1 MPTRLYSFSM
11 SLKFNLLHCLVM
23 DIDLLAKM
31 IRDVVLE
38 KDEVALPGLGVF
50 VAEFVPASFSDK
62 GFTINP
68 PYKRLTFRQEVNA
81 GDDTLIRMYAEAN
94 NIGEDAAARIVNDFL
109 SGLKDILMVR
119 KSVVFPELGKLRATR
134 ENNFFFIA
142 DENLDIY
149 PEGFGLEPVSLK
161 THQEAVSEVAETIA
175 GLRSILEPETAS
187 GTDIASE
194 SETPPASETVLEAD
208 SAPES
213 ENAAEP
219 EAEPVV
225 GAAAASGI
233 ALQTESEDEPME
245 VAEEGVSG
253 DDAEGESVVETG
265 SEAAEEAVEDAAGE
279 SAEEAAGEAEDSC
292 AEGDAE
298 QSGTN
303 AEDTMEIAEETVE
316 EFAEESAAETESEP
330 AEETAAAEEESAEEP
345 AGESEEEPAEDHAGE
360 DAAATS
366 GPETENDFGLMP
378 PLDIQI
384 EETDSDAEAAP
395 LADADLDVQSGR
407 DSETVGHEVLSEIL
421 VIEDNSKAMEDN
433 AGEIE
438 DNGEATGESSSAIG
452 DDANTPSRSSRFWKT
467 FRIIAVTLA
476 VLAILALA
484 AFIILSRVAPDFIDR
499 ILYSPEE
506 LDIVRQMTSGR

>member
-11 SLKFNLLHCLVM
+11 SLKFNLLHYLVM

-119 KSVVFPELGKLRATR
+119 KAVVFPELGKLRATR

-219 EAEPVV
+219 EVEPVV
-225 GAAAASGI
+225 VAAAASGI

-265 SEAAEEAVEDAAGE
+265 SEAAEEAAEDAVGE
-279 SAEEAAGEAEDSC
+279 SAEKAAEEAAGEAEDSC

-303 AEDTMEIAEETVE
+303 AEDTMEIAEETAE
-316 EFAEESAAETESEP
+316 ESAEESAAETESEP

-345 AGESEEEPAEDHAGE
+345 VEEPAAEA
-360 DAAATS
+360 AAATS
-366 GPETENDFGLMP
+366 GPEKDNDFGIIP

-384 EETDSDAEAAP
+384 EETDPDAEAAP
-395 LADADLDVQSGR
+395 LADADLALHPGQ
-407 DSETVGHEVLSEIL
+407 DSEPVSQEFLSEIL
-421 VIEDNSKAMEDN
+421 VIEDN
-433 AGEIE
+433 
-438 DNGEATGESSSAIG
+438 
-452 DDANTPSRSSRFWKT
+452 ANEPSRSSRFWKT

-484 AFIILSRVAPDFIDR
+484 AFIILSRVAPDFIDK

>member
-11 SLKFNLLHCLVM
+11 SLKFNLLHYLVM

-119 KSVVFPELGKLRATR
+119 KAVVFPELGKLRATR

-175 GLRSILEPETAS
+175 GLRSILEPENAP
-187 GTDIASE
+187 GNDI
-194 SETPPASETVLEAD
+194 
-208 SAPES
+208 APES
-213 ENAAEP
+213 ENVAEP
-219 EAEPVV
+219 EVEPVV
-225 GAAAASGI
+225 VAAAASGV
-233 ALQTESEDEPME
+233 ALQSMSEDEPDIAFE
-245 VAEEGVSG
+245 IVPESSSEAVKEPACDTGNADGDSGAEEVRVDGQVEEGMSG
-253 DDAEGESVVETG
+253 DAAEGESVVETG
-265 SEAAEEAVEDAAGE
+265 SEAAGESAEE
-279 SAEEAAGEAEDSC
+279 SAEEAADSC

-330 AEETAAAEEESAEEP
+330 AEETAAAEEEST
-345 AGESEEEPAEDHAGE
+345 EEPAEDP
-360 DAAATS
+360 AAEAASATS
-366 GPETENDFGLMP
+366 GPEKDNDFGIIP

-384 EETDSDAEAAP
+384 EETDPDAEAAP
-395 LADADLDVQSGR
+395 LADADLALHPGQ
-407 DSETVGHEVLSEIL
+407 DSEPVSQEFLSEIL
-421 VIEDNSKAMEDN
+421 VIEDN
-433 AGEIE
+433 
-438 DNGEATGESSSAIG
+438 
-452 DDANTPSRSSRFWKT
+452 ANEPSRSSRFWKT

-506 LDIVRQMTSGR
+506 LDIVRQMTTVR

>member
-1 MPTRLYSFSM
+1 
-11 SLKFNLLHCLVM
+11 M

-119 KSVVFPELGKLRATR
+119 KAVVFPELGKLRATR

-303 AEDTMEIAEETVE
+303 AEDTMEIAEETAE
-316 EFAEESAAETESEP
+316 ESAEESAAETESEP

-345 AGESEEEPAEDHAGE
+345 AEEPAAEA
-360 DAAATS
+360 AAATS
-366 GPETENDFGLMP
+366 GPEKDNDFGIIP

-384 EETDSDAEAAP
+384 EETDPDAEAAP
-395 LADADLDVQSGR
+395 LADADLALHPGQ
-407 DSETVGHEVLSEIL
+407 DSEPVSQEFLSEIL
-421 VIEDNSKAMEDN
+421 VIEDN
-433 AGEIE
+433 
-438 DNGEATGESSSAIG
+438 
-452 DDANTPSRSSRFWKT
+452 ANEPSRSSRFWKT

>member
-11 SLKFNLLHCLVM
+11 SLKFNLLHYLVM

-119 KSVVFPELGKLRATR
+119 KAVVFPELGKLRATR

-279 SAEEAAGEAEDSC
+279 SAEESAEEAAGEAEDSC

-303 AEDTMEIAEETVE
+303 AEDTMEIAEETAE
-316 EFAEESAAETESEP
+316 ESAEESAAETESEP

-345 AGESEEEPAEDHAGE
+345 AEEPAAEA
-360 DAAATS
+360 AAATS
-366 GPETENDFGLMP
+366 GPEKDNDFGIIP

-384 EETDSDAEAAP
+384 EETDPDAEAAP
-395 LADADLDVQSGR
+395 LADADLALHPGQDSGPV
-407 DSETVGHEVLSEIL
+407 SQEFLSEIL
-421 VIEDNSKAMEDN
+421 VIEDN
-433 AGEIE
+433 
-438 DNGEATGESSSAIG
+438 
-452 DDANTPSRSSRFWKT
+452 ANEPSRSSRFWKT

-484 AFIILSRVAPDFIDR
+484 AFIILSRVAPDFIDK

-506 LDIVRQMTSGR
+506 LDIVRQMTSVR

>member
-11 SLKFNLLHCLVM
+11 SLKFNLLHYLVM

-109 SGLKDILMVR
+109 AGLKDILMVR
-119 KSVVFPELGKLRATR
+119 KAVVFPELGKLRATR

-345 AGESEEEPAEDHAGE
+345 AEEPAAE
-360 DAAATS
+360 AASATS
-366 GPETENDFGLMP
+366 EPEKDNDFGIIP

-384 EETDSDAEAAP
+384 EETDPDAEAAP
-395 LADADLDVQSGR
+395 LADADLALHPGQ
-407 DSETVGHEVLSEIL
+407 DSEPVSQEFLSEIL
-421 VIEDNSKAMEDN
+421 VIEDN
-433 AGEIE
+433 
-438 DNGEATGESSSAIG
+438 
-452 DDANTPSRSSRFWKT
+452 ANEPSRSSRFWKT

-484 AFIILSRVAPDFIDR
+484 AFIILSRVAPDFIDK

>member
-11 SLKFNLLHCLVM
+11 SLKFNLLHYLVM

-119 KSVVFPELGKLRATR
+119 KAVVFPELGKLRATR

-219 EAEPVV
+219 EVEPVV
-225 GAAAASGI
+225 VAAAASGI
-233 ALQTESEDEPME
+233 ALQSESEDEPME

-279 SAEEAAGEAEDSC
+279 AAGESAEEAEDGC

-303 AEDTMEIAEETVE
+303 AEDTMEIAEETAE
-316 EFAEESAAETESEP
+316 ESAEESAAETESEP

-345 AGESEEEPAEDHAGE
+345 AEEPAAEA
-360 DAAATS
+360 AAATS
-366 GPETENDFGLMP
+366 GPEKDNDFGIIP

-384 EETDSDAEAAP
+384 EETDPDAEAAP
-395 LADADLDVQSGR
+395 LADADLALHPGQ
-407 DSETVGHEVLSEIL
+407 DSEPVSQEFLSEIL
-421 VIEDNSKAMEDN
+421 VIEDN
-433 AGEIE
+433 
-438 DNGEATGESSSAIG
+438 
-452 DDANTPSRSSRFWKT
+452 ANEPSRSSRFWKT

-506 LDIVRQMTSGR
+506 LDIVRQMTSVR

>member
-11 SLKFNLLHCLVM
+11 SLKFNLLHYLVM

-119 KSVVFPELGKLRATR
+119 KAVVFPELGKLRATR

-279 SAEEAAGEAEDSC
+279 SAEESAGEAEDSC

-303 AEDTMEIAEETVE
+303 AEDTMEIAEETAE
-316 EFAEESAAETESEP
+316 ESAEESAAETESEP

-345 AGESEEEPAEDHAGE
+345 AEEPAAEA
-360 DAAATS
+360 AAATS
-366 GPETENDFGLMP
+366 GPEKDNDFGIIP

-384 EETDSDAEAAP
+384 EETDPDAEAAP
-395 LADADLDVQSGR
+395 LADADLALHSGQ
-407 DSETVGHEVLSEIL
+407 DSGPVGQEFLSEIL
-421 VIEDNSKAMEDN
+421 VIEDN
-433 AGEIE
+433 
-438 DNGEATGESSSAIG
+438 
-452 DDANTPSRSSRFWKT
+452 ANEPSRSSRFWKT

>member
-11 SLKFNLLHCLVM
+11 SLKFNLLHYLVM

-119 KSVVFPELGKLRATR
+119 KAVVFPELGKLRATR

-253 DDAEGESVVETG
+253 DEAEGESVVETG

-303 AEDTMEIAEETVE
+303 AEDTMEIAEETAE
-316 EFAEESAAETESEP
+316 ESAEESAAETESEP

-345 AGESEEEPAEDHAGE
+345 AEEPAAEA
-360 DAAATS
+360 AAATS
-366 GPETENDFGLMP
+366 GPEKDNDFGIIP

-384 EETDSDAEAAP
+384 EETDPDAEAAP
-395 LADADLDVQSGR
+395 LADADLALHPGQ
-407 DSETVGHEVLSEIL
+407 DSEPVSQEFLSEIL
-421 VIEDNSKAMEDN
+421 VIEDN
-433 AGEIE
+433 
-438 DNGEATGESSSAIG
+438 
-452 DDANTPSRSSRFWKT
+452 ANEPSRSSRFWKT

>member
-11 SLKFNLLHCLVM
+11 SLKFNLLHYLVM

-109 SGLKDILMVR
+109 AGLKDILMVR
-119 KSVVFPELGKLRATR
+119 KAVVFPELGKLRATR

-219 EAEPVV
+219 EVEPVV
-225 GAAAASGI
+225 VAAAASGI

-279 SAEEAAGEAEDSC
+279 SAEEAAEQAEDSC

-303 AEDTMEIAEETVE
+303 AEDTMEIAEETAE
-316 EFAEESAAETESEP
+316 ESAEESAAETESEP

-345 AGESEEEPAEDHAGE
+345 AEEPAAEA
-360 DAAATS
+360 AAATS
-366 GPETENDFGLMP
+366 GPEKDNDFGIIP

-384 EETDSDAEAAP
+384 EETDPDAEAAP
-395 LADADLDVQSGR
+395 LADADLALHPGQ
-407 DSETVGHEVLSEIL
+407 DSEPVSQEFLSEIL
-421 VIEDNSKAMEDN
+421 VIEDN
-433 AGEIE
+433 
-438 DNGEATGESSSAIG
+438 
-452 DDANTPSRSSRFWKT
+452 ANEPSRSSRFWKT

-484 AFIILSRVAPDFIDR
+484 AFIILSRVAPDFIDK

>member
-1 MPTRLYSFSM
+1 MPNWLYSFSIL
-11 SLKFNLLHCLVM
+11 LKFNLLHYLVM

-225 GAAAASGI
+225 VAAAASGI

-265 SEAAEEAVEDAAGE
+265 SEAAEEAAEDAVGE
-279 SAEEAAGEAEDSC
+279 SAEEAAEQAAGEAEDSC

-345 AGESEEEPAEDHAGE
+345 AEDPAAE
-360 DAAATS
+360 AASATS
-366 GPETENDFGLMP
+366 GPEKDNDFGIIP

-384 EETDSDAEAAP
+384 EETDPDAEAAP
-395 LADADLDVQSGR
+395 LADADLALHPGQ
-407 DSETVGHEVLSEIL
+407 DSEPVSQEFLSEIL
-421 VIEDNSKAMEDN
+421 VIEDN
-433 AGEIE
+433 
-438 DNGEATGESSSAIG
+438 
-452 DDANTPSRSSRFWKT
+452 ANEPSRSSRFWKT

>member
-1 MPTRLYSFSM
+1 MPTWLYSFSIL
-11 SLKFNLLHCLVM
+11 LKFNLLHYLVM

-50 VAEFVPASFSDK
+50 LAEFVPASFSDK

-119 KSVVFPELGKLRATR
+119 KAVVFPELGKLRATR

-161 THQEAVSEVAETIA
+161 THQEAVSEVAETMA
-175 GLRSILEPETAS
+175 GLRSILEPDNAS
-187 GTDIASE
+187 GTDIAPE
-194 SETPPASETVLEAD
+194 SETPPAPETAPESESVPASETVLEAD

-225 GAAAASGI
+225 VAAAASGI

-279 SAEEAAGEAEDSC
+279 SAEEAAEQAAEQAADGC

-303 AEDTMEIAEETVE
+303 AEDTMEIAEETAE
-316 EFAEESAAETESEP
+316 ESAEESAAETESEP

-345 AGESEEEPAEDHAGE
+345 AEEPAAEA
-360 DAAATS
+360 AAATS
-366 GPETENDFGLMP
+366 GPEKDNDFGIIP

-384 EETDSDAEAAP
+384 EETDPDAEAAP
-395 LADADLDVQSGR
+395 LADADLALHPGQ
-407 DSETVGHEVLSEIL
+407 DSEPVSQEFLSEIL
-421 VIEDNSKAMEDN
+421 VIEDN
-433 AGEIE
+433 
-438 DNGEATGESSSAIG
+438 
-452 DDANTPSRSSRFWKT
+452 ANEPSRSSRFWKT

-506 LDIVRQMTSGR
+506 LDIVRQMTSVR

>member
-11 SLKFNLLHCLVM
+11 SLKFNLLHYLVM

-109 SGLKDILMVR
+109 AGLKDILMVR
-119 KSVVFPELGKLRATR
+119 KAVVFPELGKLRATR

-233 ALQTESEDEPME
+233 ALQTESEDEPIE

-345 AGESEEEPAEDHAGE
+345 AEEPAAEA
-360 DAAATS
+360 AAATS
-366 GPETENDFGLMP
+366 GPEKDNDFGIIP

-384 EETDSDAEAAP
+384 EETDPDAEAAP
-395 LADADLDVQSGR
+395 LADADLALHPGQ
-407 DSETVGHEVLSEIL
+407 DSEPVSQEFLSEIL
-421 VIEDNSKAMEDN
+421 VIEDN
-433 AGEIE
+433 
-438 DNGEATGESSSAIG
+438 
-452 DDANTPSRSSRFWKT
+452 ANEPSRSSRFWKT

-484 AFIILSRVAPDFIDR
+484 AFIILSRVAPDFIDK

-506 LDIVRQMTSGR
+506 LDIVRQMTTVR

>member
-1 MPTRLYSFSM
+1 MPNWLYSFSIL
-11 SLKFNLLHCLVM
+11 LKFNLLHYLVM

-119 KSVVFPELGKLRATR
+119 KAVVFPELGKLRATR

-208 SAPES
+208 SAPAS

-219 EAEPVV
+219 EVEPVV

-265 SEAAEEAVEDAAGE
+265 SEAAEEAAEDAVGE
-279 SAEEAAGEAEDSC
+279 SAEEAAEQAAGEAEDSC

-345 AGESEEEPAEDHAGE
+345 AEEPAAEA
-360 DAAATS
+360 AAATS
-366 GPETENDFGLMP
+366 GPEKDNDFGIIP

-384 EETDSDAEAAP
+384 EETDPDAEAAP
-395 LADADLDVQSGR
+395 LADADLALHPGQ
-407 DSETVGHEVLSEIL
+407 DSEPVSQEFLSEIL
-421 VIEDNSKAMEDN
+421 VIEDNGNE
-433 AGEIE
+433 
-438 DNGEATGESSSAIG
+438 
-452 DDANTPSRSSRFWKT
+452 PSRSSRFWKT

-506 LDIVRQMTSGR
+506 LDIVRQMTSVR

>member
-11 SLKFNLLHCLVM
+11 SLKFNLLHYLVM

-119 KSVVFPELGKLRATR
+119 KAVVFPELGKLRATR

-265 SEAAEEAVEDAAGE
+265 SEAAEEAAEEAVGE

-303 AEDTMEIAEETVE
+303 AEDTMEIAEETAE
-316 EFAEESAAETESEP
+316 ESAEESAAETESEP

-345 AGESEEEPAEDHAGE
+345 AEEPAAEA
-360 DAAATS
+360 AAATS
-366 GPETENDFGLMP
+366 GPEKDNDFGIIP

-384 EETDSDAEAAP
+384 EETDPDAEAAP
-395 LADADLDVQSGR
+395 LADADLALHPGQ
-407 DSETVGHEVLSEIL
+407 DSEPVSQEFLSEIL
-421 VIEDNSKAMEDN
+421 VIEDN
-433 AGEIE
+433 
-438 DNGEATGESSSAIG
+438 
-452 DDANTPSRSSRFWKT
+452 ANEPSRSSRFWKT

-506 LDIVRQMTSGR
+506 LDIVRQMTSVR

>member
-11 SLKFNLLHCLVM
+11 SLKFNLLHYLVM

-119 KSVVFPELGKLRATR
+119 KAVVFPELGKLRATR

-219 EAEPVV
+219 EVEPVV
-225 GAAAASGI
+225 VAAAASGI

-316 EFAEESAAETESEP
+316 EFAEESAAETELEP
-330 AEETAAAEEESAEEP
+330 AEETAAAEEESAEE
-345 AGESEEEPAEDHAGE
+345 SVEEPAAEA
-360 DAAATS
+360 AAATS
-366 GPETENDFGLMP
+366 GPEKDNDFGIIP

-384 EETDSDAEAAP
+384 EETDPDAEAAP
-395 LADADLDVQSGR
+395 LADADLALHPGQ
-407 DSETVGHEVLSEIL
+407 DSEPVSQEFLSEIL
-421 VIEDNSKAMEDN
+421 VIEDN
-433 AGEIE
+433 
-438 DNGEATGESSSAIG
+438 
-452 DDANTPSRSSRFWKT
+452 ANEPSRSSRFWKT

-484 AFIILSRVAPDFIDR
+484 AFIILSRVAPDFIDK

-506 LDIVRQMTSGR
+506 LDIVRQMTSVR

>member
-11 SLKFNLLHCLVM
+11 SLKFNLLHYLVM

-119 KSVVFPELGKLRATR
+119 KAVVFPELGKLRATR

-265 SEAAEEAVEDAAGE
+265 SEAAEEAAEDAVGE
-279 SAEEAAGEAEDSC
+279 SAEESAGEAEDSC

-303 AEDTMEIAEETVE
+303 AEDTMEIAEETAE
-316 EFAEESAAETESEP
+316 ESAEESAAETESEP

-345 AGESEEEPAEDHAGE
+345 AEEPAAEA
-360 DAAATS
+360 AAATS
-366 GPETENDFGLMP
+366 GPEKDNDFGIIP

-384 EETDSDAEAAP
+384 EETDPDAEAAP
-395 LADADLDVQSGR
+395 LADADLALHPGQ
-407 DSETVGHEVLSEIL
+407 DSEPVSQEFLSEIL
-421 VIEDNSKAMEDN
+421 VIEDN
-433 AGEIE
+433 
-438 DNGEATGESSSAIG
+438 
-452 DDANTPSRSSRFWKT
+452 ANEPSRSSRFWKT

>member
-11 SLKFNLLHCLVM
+11 SLKFNLLHYLVM

-119 KSVVFPELGKLRATR
+119 KAVVFPELGKLRATR

-161 THQEAVSEVAETIA
+161 THQEAVSEVAETMA
-175 GLRSILEPETAS
+175 GLRSILEPDNAS
-187 GTDIASE
+187 GTDIAPE
-194 SETPPASETVLEAD
+194 SETPPAPETAPESESVPASETVLEAD

-219 EAEPVV
+219 EVEPVV
-225 GAAAASGI
+225 VAAAASGI

-279 SAEEAAGEAEDSC
+279 SAEEAAEQAADGC

-345 AGESEEEPAEDHAGE
+345 AEEPAAEA
-360 DAAATS
+360 AAATS
-366 GPETENDFGLMP
+366 GPEKDNDFGIIP

-384 EETDSDAEAAP
+384 EETDPDAEAAP
-395 LADADLDVQSGR
+395 LADADLALHPGQ
-407 DSETVGHEVLSEIL
+407 DSEPVSQEFLSEIL
-421 VIEDNSKAMEDN
+421 VIEDN
-433 AGEIE
+433 
-438 DNGEATGESSSAIG
+438 
-452 DDANTPSRSSRFWKT
+452 ANEPSRSSRFWKT

-506 LDIVRQMTSGR
+506 LDIVRQMTSVR

>member
-11 SLKFNLLHCLVM
+11 SLKFNLLHYLVM

-109 SGLKDILMVR
+109 AGLKDILMVR
-119 KSVVFPELGKLRATR
+119 KAVVFPELGKLRATR

-219 EAEPVV
+219 EVEPVV

-279 SAEEAAGEAEDSC
+279 SAEESAEEAAGEAEDSC

-316 EFAEESAAETESEP
+316 EFAEESAAETELEP

-345 AGESEEEPAEDHAGE
+345 AEEPAAE
-360 DAAATS
+360 AASATS
-366 GPETENDFGLMP
+366 GPEKDNDFGIIP

-384 EETDSDAEAAP
+384 EETDPDAEAAP
-395 LADADLDVQSGR
+395 LADADLALHPGQ
-407 DSETVGHEVLSEIL
+407 DSEPVSQEFLSEIL
-421 VIEDNSKAMEDN
+421 VIEDN
-433 AGEIE
+433 
-438 DNGEATGESSSAIG
+438 
-452 DDANTPSRSSRFWKT
+452 ANEPSRSSRFWKT

-484 AFIILSRVAPDFIDR
+484 AFIILSRVAPDFIDK

>member
-11 SLKFNLLHCLVM
+11 SLKFNLLHYLVM

-109 SGLKDILMVR
+109 AGLKDILMVR
-119 KSVVFPELGKLRATR
+119 KAVVFPELGKLRATR

-161 THQEAVSEVAETIA
+161 THQEAVSEVAETMA
-175 GLRSILEPETAS
+175 GLRSILEPDNAS
-187 GTDIASE
+187 GTDIAPE
-194 SETPPASETVLEAD
+194 SETPPAPETAPESESVPASETVLEAD

-219 EAEPVV
+219 EVEPVV
-225 GAAAASGI
+225 VAAAASGI

-303 AEDTMEIAEETVE
+303 AEDTMEIAEETAE
-316 EFAEESAAETESEP
+316 ESAEESAAETESEP

-345 AGESEEEPAEDHAGE
+345 AEEPAAEA
-360 DAAATS
+360 AAATS
-366 GPETENDFGLMP
+366 GPEKDNDFGIIP

-384 EETDSDAEAAP
+384 EETDPDAEAAP
-395 LADADLDVQSGR
+395 LADADLALHPGQ
-407 DSETVGHEVLSEIL
+407 DSEPVSQEFLSQIL
-421 VIEDNSKAMEDN
+421 VIEDN
-433 AGEIE
+433 
-438 DNGEATGESSSAIG
+438 
-452 DDANTPSRSSRFWKT
+452 ANEPSRSSRFWKT

>member
-11 SLKFNLLHCLVM
+11 SLKFNLLHYLVM

-233 ALQTESEDEPME
+233 ALQTESEDEPIE

-253 DDAEGESVVETG
+253 DDAEGESFVETG

-303 AEDTMEIAEETVE
+303 AEDTMEIAEETAE
-316 EFAEESAAETESEP
+316 ESAEESAAETESEP

-345 AGESEEEPAEDHAGE
+345 VEEPAAEA
-360 DAAATS
+360 AAATS
-366 GPETENDFGLMP
+366 GPEKDNDFGIIP

-384 EETDSDAEAAP
+384 EETDPDAEAAP
-395 LADADLDVQSGR
+395 LADADLALHPGQ
-407 DSETVGHEVLSEIL
+407 DSEPVSQEFLSEII
-421 VIEDNSKAMEDN
+421 VIEDNSKAMEEN
-433 AGEIE
+433 ANE
-438 DNGEATGESSSAIG
+438 
-452 DDANTPSRSSRFWKT
+452 PSRSSRFWKT

-484 AFIILSRVAPDFIDR
+484 AFIILSRVAPDFIDK

>member
-1 MPTRLYSFSM
+1 
-11 SLKFNLLHCLVM
+11 M

-68 PYKRLTFRQEVNA
+68 PYKRLSFRQEVNA

-119 KSVVFPELGKLRATR
+119 KAVVFPELGKLRATR

-219 EAEPVV
+219 EVEPVV
-225 GAAAASGI
+225 VAAAASGI

-279 SAEEAAGEAEDSC
+279 SAEEAAEQAADGC

-298 QSGTN
+298 QSGAN
-303 AEDTMEIAEETVE
+303 AEEAMEIAEDTVDE
-316 EFAEESAAETESEP
+316 NAEESAAEIEP
-330 AEETAAAEEESAEEP
+330 EPVEETAAAEEESAEEP
-345 AGESEEEPAEDHAGE
+345 AEEPAAE
-360 DAAATS
+360 AASATS
-366 GPETENDFGLMP
+366 GPEKDNDFGIIP

-384 EETDSDAEAAP
+384 EETDPDAEAAP
-395 LADADLDVQSGR
+395 LADADLALHPGQ
-407 DSETVGHEVLSEIL
+407 DSEPVSQEFLSEIL
-421 VIEDNSKAMEDN
+421 VIEDN
-433 AGEIE
+433 
-438 DNGEATGESSSAIG
+438 
-452 DDANTPSRSSRFWKT
+452 ANEPSRSSRFWKT

-506 LDIVRQMTSGR
+506 LDIVRQMTSVR

>member
-11 SLKFNLLHCLVM
+11 SLKFNLLHYLVM

-38 KDEVALPGLGVF
+38 NDEVALPGLGVF

-303 AEDTMEIAEETVE
+303 AEDTMEIAEETAE
-316 EFAEESAAETESEP
+316 ESAEESAAETESEP

-345 AGESEEEPAEDHAGE
+345 VEEPAAEA
-360 DAAATS
+360 AAATS
-366 GPETENDFGLMP
+366 GPEKDNDFGIIP

-384 EETDSDAEAAP
+384 EETDPDAEAAP
-395 LADADLDVQSGR
+395 LADADLALHPGQ
-407 DSETVGHEVLSEIL
+407 DSEPVSQEFLSEIL
-421 VIEDNSKAMEDN
+421 VIEDN
-433 AGEIE
+433 
-438 DNGEATGESSSAIG
+438 
-452 DDANTPSRSSRFWKT
+452 ANEPSRSSRFWKT

>member
-1 MPTRLYSFSM
+1 MPTWLYSFSM
-11 SLKFNLLHCLVM
+11 SLKFNLLHYLVM

-119 KSVVFPELGKLRATR
+119 KAVVFPELGKLRATR

-219 EAEPVV
+219 EVEPVV

-253 DDAEGESVVETG
+253 DAAEGESVVETG
-265 SEAAEEAVEDAAGE
+265 SEAAEEAVEEAAGESAEE

-292 AEGDAE
+292 AEGDEE

-303 AEDTMEIAEETVE
+303 AEDTMEIAEETAE
-316 EFAEESAAETESEP
+316 ESAEESAAETESEP

-345 AGESEEEPAEDHAGE
+345 AEEPAAEA
-360 DAAATS
+360 AAATS
-366 GPETENDFGLMP
+366 GPEKDNDFGIIP

-384 EETDSDAEAAP
+384 EETDPDAEAAP
-395 LADADLDVQSGR
+395 LADADLALHPGQ
-407 DSETVGHEVLSEIL
+407 DSEPVSQEFLSEIL
-421 VIEDNSKAMEDN
+421 VIEDN
-433 AGEIE
+433 
-438 DNGEATGESSSAIG
+438 
-452 DDANTPSRSSRFWKT
+452 ANEPSRSSRFWKT

>member
-11 SLKFNLLHCLVM
+11 SLKFNLLHYLVM

-38 KDEVALPGLGVF
+38 KNEVALPGLGVF

-119 KSVVFPELGKLRATR
+119 KAVVFPELGKLRATR

-303 AEDTMEIAEETVE
+303 AEDTMEIAEETAE
-316 EFAEESAAETESEP
+316 ESAEESAAETESEP

-345 AGESEEEPAEDHAGE
+345 AEEPAAEA
-360 DAAATS
+360 AAATS
-366 GPETENDFGLMP
+366 GPEKDNDFGIIP

-384 EETDSDAEAAP
+384 EETDPDAEAAP
-395 LADADLDVQSGR
+395 LADADLALHPGQ
-407 DSETVGHEVLSEIL
+407 DSEPVSQEFLSEIL
-421 VIEDNSKAMEDN
+421 VIEDN
-433 AGEIE
+433 
-438 DNGEATGESSSAIG
+438 
-452 DDANTPSRSSRFWKT
+452 ANEPSRSSRFWKT

-484 AFIILSRVAPDFIDR
+484 AFIILSRVAPDFIDK

-506 LDIVRQMTSGR
+506 LDIVRQMTSVR

>member
-11 SLKFNLLHCLVM
+11 SLKFNLLHYLVM

-119 KSVVFPELGKLRATR
+119 KAVVFPELGKLRATR

-219 EAEPVV
+219 EVEPVV

-265 SEAAEEAVEDAAGE
+265 SEAAEEAAEDAVGE
-279 SAEEAAGEAEDSC
+279 SAEQFAGEAEDSC

-303 AEDTMEIAEETVE
+303 AEDTMEVAEETAE
-316 EFAEESAAETESEP
+316 ESAEESAAETESEP

-345 AGESEEEPAEDHAGE
+345 AEEPAAEA
-360 DAAATS
+360 AAATS
-366 GPETENDFGLMP
+366 GPEKDNDFGIIP

-384 EETDSDAEAAP
+384 EETDPDAEAAP
-395 LADADLDVQSGR
+395 LADADLALHPGQ
-407 DSETVGHEVLSEIL
+407 DSEPVSQEFLSEIL
-421 VIEDNSKAMEDN
+421 VIEDN
-433 AGEIE
+433 
-438 DNGEATGESSSAIG
+438 
-452 DDANTPSRSSRFWKT
+452 ANEPSRSSRFWKT

>member
-11 SLKFNLLHCLVM
+11 SLKFNLLHYLVM

-119 KSVVFPELGKLRATR
+119 KAVVFPELGKLRATR

-225 GAAAASGI
+225 GADAASGI

-303 AEDTMEIAEETVE
+303 AEDTMEIAEETAE
-316 EFAEESAAETESEP
+316 ESAEESAAETESEP

-345 AGESEEEPAEDHAGE
+345 AEEPAAEA
-360 DAAATS
+360 AAATS
-366 GPETENDFGLMP
+366 GPEKDNDFGIIP

-384 EETDSDAEAAP
+384 EETDPDAEAAP
-395 LADADLDVQSGR
+395 LADADLALHPGQ
-407 DSETVGHEVLSEIL
+407 DSEPVSQEFLSEIL
-421 VIEDNSKAMEDN
+421 VIEDN
-433 AGEIE
+433 
-438 DNGEATGESSSAIG
+438 
-452 DDANTPSRSSRFWKT
+452 ANEPSRSSRFWKT

-484 AFIILSRVAPDFIDR
+484 AFIILSRVAPDFIDK

>member
-11 SLKFNLLHCLVM
+11 SLKFNLLHYLVM

-219 EAEPVV
+219 EVEPVV
-225 GAAAASGI
+225 VAAAASGI

-303 AEDTMEIAEETVE
+303 AEDTMEIAEETAE
-316 EFAEESAAETESEP
+316 ESAEESAAETESEP

-345 AGESEEEPAEDHAGE
+345 AEEPASEA
-360 DAAATS
+360 AAATS
-366 GPETENDFGLMP
+366 GPEKDNDFGIIP

-384 EETDSDAEAAP
+384 EETDPDAEAAP
-395 LADADLDVQSGR
+395 LADADLALHPGQ
-407 DSETVGHEVLSEIL
+407 DSEPVSQEFLSEIL
-421 VIEDNSKAMEDN
+421 VIEDN
-433 AGEIE
+433 
-438 DNGEATGESSSAIG
+438 
-452 DDANTPSRSSRFWKT
+452 ANEPSRSSRFWKT

>member
-11 SLKFNLLHCLVM
+11 SLKFNLLHYLVM

-109 SGLKDILMVR
+109 AGLKDILMVR
-119 KSVVFPELGKLRATR
+119 KAVVFPELGKLRATR

-303 AEDTMEIAEETVE
+303 AEDTMEIAEETAE
-316 EFAEESAAETESEP
+316 ESAEESAAETESEP

-345 AGESEEEPAEDHAGE
+345 AEEPAAEA
-360 DAAATS
+360 AAATS
-366 GPETENDFGLMP
+366 GPEKDNDFGIIP

-384 EETDSDAEAAP
+384 EETDPDAEAAP
-395 LADADLDVQSGR
+395 LADADLALHPGQ
-407 DSETVGHEVLSEIL
+407 DSEPVSQEFLSEIL
-421 VIEDNSKAMEDN
+421 VIEDN
-433 AGEIE
+433 
-438 DNGEATGESSSAIG
+438 
-452 DDANTPSRSSRFWKT
+452 ANEPSRSSRFWKT

-484 AFIILSRVAPDFIDR
+484 AFIILSRVAPDFIDK

>member
-11 SLKFNLLHCLVM
+11 SLKFNLLHYLVM

-119 KSVVFPELGKLRATR
+119 KAVVFPELGKLRATR

-245 VAEEGVSG
+245 VADEGVSG

-345 AGESEEEPAEDHAGE
+345 AEEPAAEA
-360 DAAATS
+360 AAATS
-366 GPETENDFGLMP
+366 GPEKDNDFGIIP

-384 EETDSDAEAAP
+384 EETDPDAEAAP
-395 LADADLDVQSGR
+395 LADADLALHPGQ
-407 DSETVGHEVLSEIL
+407 DSEPVSQEFLSEIL
-421 VIEDNSKAMEDN
+421 VIEDN
-433 AGEIE
+433 
-438 DNGEATGESSSAIG
+438 
-452 DDANTPSRSSRFWKT
+452 ANEPSRSSRFWKT

-506 LDIVRQMTSGR
+506 LDIVRQMTSVR

>member
-1 MPTRLYSFSM
+1 
-11 SLKFNLLHCLVM
+11 M

-119 KSVVFPELGKLRATR
+119 KAVVFPELGKLRATR

-161 THQEAVSEVAETIA
+161 THQEAVSEVAETMA
-175 GLRSILEPETAS
+175 GLRSILEPDNAS
-187 GTDIASE
+187 GTDIAPE
-194 SETPPASETVLEAD
+194 SETPPAPETAPESESVPASETVLEAD

-219 EAEPVV
+219 EVEPVV
-225 GAAAASGI
+225 VAAAASGI

-279 SAEEAAGEAEDSC
+279 SAEEAAEQAADGC

-345 AGESEEEPAEDHAGE
+345 AEEPAAEA
-360 DAAATS
+360 AAATS
-366 GPETENDFGLMP
+366 GPEKDNDFGIIP

-384 EETDSDAEAAP
+384 EETDPDAEAAP
-395 LADADLDVQSGR
+395 LADADLALHPGQ
-407 DSETVGHEVLSEIL
+407 DSEPVSQEFLSEIL
-421 VIEDNSKAMEDN
+421 VIEDN
-433 AGEIE
+433 
-438 DNGEATGESSSAIG
+438 
-452 DDANTPSRSSRFWKT
+452 ANEPSRSSRFWKT

>member
-11 SLKFNLLHCLVM
+11 SLKFNLLHYLVM

-219 EAEPVV
+219 EVEPVV
-225 GAAAASGI
+225 VAAAASGI

-330 AEETAAAEEESAEEP
+330 AEETAAAEEEST
-345 AGESEEEPAEDHAGE
+345 EEPAEDP
-360 DAAATS
+360 AAEAASATS
-366 GPETENDFGLMP
+366 GPEKDNDFGIIP

-384 EETDSDAEAAP
+384 EETDPDAEAAP
-395 LADADLDVQSGR
+395 LADADLALHPGQ
-407 DSETVGHEVLSEIL
+407 DSEPVSQEFLSEIL
-421 VIEDNSKAMEDN
+421 VIEDN
-433 AGEIE
+433 
-438 DNGEATGESSSAIG
+438 
-452 DDANTPSRSSRFWKT
+452 ANEPSRSSRFWKT

-506 LDIVRQMTSGR
+506 LDIVRQMTSVR

>member
-1 MPTRLYSFSM
+1 
-11 SLKFNLLHCLVM
+11 M

-50 VAEFVPASFSDK
+50 LAEFVPASFSDK

-119 KSVVFPELGKLRATR
+119 KAVVFPELGKLRATR

-161 THQEAVSEVAETIA
+161 THQEAVSEVAETMA
-175 GLRSILEPETAS
+175 GLRSILEPDNAS
-187 GTDIASE
+187 GTDIAPE
-194 SETPPASETVLEAD
+194 SETPPAPETAPESESVPASETVLEAD

-219 EAEPVV
+219 EVEPVV
-225 GAAAASGI
+225 VAAAASGI

-279 SAEEAAGEAEDSC
+279 SAEEAAEQAADGC

-303 AEDTMEIAEETVE
+303 AEDTMEIAEETAE
-316 EFAEESAAETESEP
+316 ESAEESAAETESEP

-345 AGESEEEPAEDHAGE
+345 AEEPAAEA
-360 DAAATS
+360 AAATS
-366 GPETENDFGLMP
+366 GPEKDNDFGIIP

-384 EETDSDAEAAP
+384 EETDPDAEAAP
-395 LADADLDVQSGR
+395 LADADLALHPGQ
-407 DSETVGHEVLSEIL
+407 DSEPVSQEFLSEIL
-421 VIEDNSKAMEDN
+421 VIEDN
-433 AGEIE
+433 
-438 DNGEATGESSSAIG
+438 
-452 DDANTPSRSSRFWKT
+452 ANEPSRSSRFWKT

>member
-11 SLKFNLLHCLVM
+11 SLKFNLLHYLVM

-119 KSVVFPELGKLRATR
+119 KAVVFPELGKLRATR

-219 EAEPVV
+219 EVEPVV
-225 GAAAASGI
+225 VAAAASGI

-265 SEAAEEAVEDAAGE
+265 SEAAEEAAEDAVGE
-279 SAEEAAGEAEDSC
+279 SAEEAAEQAAGEAEDSC

-330 AEETAAAEEESAEEP
+330 AEETAAAEEEST
-345 AGESEEEPAEDHAGE
+345 EEPAEDP
-360 DAAATS
+360 AAEAASATS
-366 GPETENDFGLMP
+366 GPEKDNDFGIIP

-384 EETDSDAEAAP
+384 EETDPDAEAAP
-395 LADADLDVQSGR
+395 LADADLALHPGQDSGPV
-407 DSETVGHEVLSEIL
+407 SQEFLSEIL
-421 VIEDNSKAMEDN
+421 VIEDN
-433 AGEIE
+433 
-438 DNGEATGESSSAIG
+438 
-452 DDANTPSRSSRFWKT
+452 ANEPSRSSRFWKT

-506 LDIVRQMTSGR
+506 LDIVRQMTTVR

>member
-11 SLKFNLLHCLVM
+11 SLKFNLLHYLVM

-119 KSVVFPELGKLRATR
+119 KAVVFPELGKLRATR

-219 EAEPVV
+219 EVEPVV
-225 GAAAASGI
+225 VAAAASGI

-253 DDAEGESVVETG
+253 DAAEGESVVETG
-265 SEAAEEAVEDAAGE
+265 SEAAEEAVE
-279 SAEEAAGEAEDSC
+279 EAEDSC

-303 AEDTMEIAEETVE
+303 AEDTMEIAEET
-316 EFAEESAAETESEP
+316 AEESAEASAAETESEP

-345 AGESEEEPAEDHAGE
+345 AEEPAAEA
-360 DAAATS
+360 AAATS
-366 GPETENDFGLMP
+366 GPEKDNDFGIIP

-384 EETDSDAEAAP
+384 EETDPDAEAAP
-395 LADADLDVQSGR
+395 LADADLALHPGQ
-407 DSETVGHEVLSEIL
+407 DSEPVSQEFLSEIL
-421 VIEDNSKAMEDN
+421 VIEDN
-433 AGEIE
+433 
-438 DNGEATGESSSAIG
+438 
-452 DDANTPSRSSRFWKT
+452 ANEPSRSSRFWKT

>member
-1 MPTRLYSFSM
+1 MPIWLYSFSIL
-11 SLKFNLLHCLVM
+11 LKFNLLHYLVM

-119 KSVVFPELGKLRATR
+119 KAVVFPELGKLRATR

-219 EAEPVV
+219 EVEPVV
-225 GAAAASGI
+225 VAAAASGI

-279 SAEEAAGEAEDSC
+279 SAEEAAEQAADGC

-298 QSGTN
+298 QSGAN
-303 AEDTMEIAEETVE
+303 AEEAMEIAEDTVDE
-316 EFAEESAAETESEP
+316 NAEESAAEIEP
-330 AEETAAAEEESAEEP
+330 EPVEETAAAEEESAEEP
-345 AGESEEEPAEDHAGE
+345 AEEPAAE
-360 DAAATS
+360 AASATS
-366 GPETENDFGLMP
+366 GPEKDNDFGIIP

-384 EETDSDAEAAP
+384 EETDPDAEAAP
-395 LADADLDVQSGR
+395 LADADLALHPGQ
-407 DSETVGHEVLSEIL
+407 DSEPVSQEFLSEIL
-421 VIEDNSKAMEDN
+421 VIEDNGKAIEDN
-433 AGEIE
+433 ANE
-438 DNGEATGESSSAIG
+438 
-452 DDANTPSRSSRFWKT
+452 PSRSSRFWKT

-506 LDIVRQMTSGR
+506 LDIVRQMTSVR

>member
-11 SLKFNLLHCLVM
+11 SLKFNLLHYLVM

-119 KSVVFPELGKLRATR
+119 KAVVFPELGKLRATR

-265 SEAAEEAVEDAAGE
+265 SEAAEEAVEDAAEE
-279 SAEEAAGEAEDSC
+279 SAEESAEQAAGEAEDSC

-303 AEDTMEIAEETVE
+303 AEDTMEIAEETAE
-316 EFAEESAAETESEP
+316 ESAEESAAETESEP

-345 AGESEEEPAEDHAGE
+345 AEEPAAE
-360 DAAATS
+360 AASATS
-366 GPETENDFGLMP
+366 GPEKDNDFGIIP

-384 EETDSDAEAAP
+384 EETDPDAEAAP
-395 LADADLDVQSGR
+395 LADADLALHPGQ
-407 DSETVGHEVLSEIL
+407 DSEPVSQEFLSEIL
-421 VIEDNSKAMEDN
+421 VIEDN
-433 AGEIE
+433 
-438 DNGEATGESSSAIG
+438 
-452 DDANTPSRSSRFWKT
+452 ANEPSRSSRFWKT

-506 LDIVRQMTSGR
+506 LDIVRQMTSVR

>member
-11 SLKFNLLHCLVM
+11 SLKFNLLHYLVM

-119 KSVVFPELGKLRATR
+119 KAVVFPELGKLRATR

-265 SEAAEEAVEDAAGE
+265 SEAAEEAAEDAVGE
-279 SAEEAAGEAEDSC
+279 SAEEAAEQAAGEAEDSC

-330 AEETAAAEEESAEEP
+330 AEETAAAEEEST
-345 AGESEEEPAEDHAGE
+345 EEPAEDP
-360 DAAATS
+360 AAEAASATS
-366 GPETENDFGLMP
+366 GPEKDNDFGIIP

-384 EETDSDAEAAP
+384 EETDPDAEAAP
-395 LADADLDVQSGR
+395 LADADLALHPGQ
-407 DSETVGHEVLSEIL
+407 DSEPVSQEFLSEIL
-421 VIEDNSKAMEDN
+421 VIEDN
-433 AGEIE
+433 
-438 DNGEATGESSSAIG
+438 
-452 DDANTPSRSSRFWKT
+452 ANEPSRSSRFWKT

-506 LDIVRQMTSGR
+506 LDIVRQMTTVR

>member
-1 MPTRLYSFSM
+1 MPTWLYSFSIL
-11 SLKFNLLHCLVM
+11 LKFNLLHYLVM

-50 VAEFVPASFSDK
+50 LAEFVPASFSDK

-119 KSVVFPELGKLRATR
+119 KAVVFPELGKLRATR

-303 AEDTMEIAEETVE
+303 AEDTMEIAEETAE
-316 EFAEESAAETESEP
+316 ESAEESAAETESEP

-345 AGESEEEPAEDHAGE
+345 AEEPAAEA
-360 DAAATS
+360 AAATS
-366 GPETENDFGLMP
+366 GPEKDNDFGIIP

-384 EETDSDAEAAP
+384 EETDPDAEAAP
-395 LADADLDVQSGR
+395 LADADLALHPGQ
-407 DSETVGHEVLSEIL
+407 DSEPVSQEFLSEIL
-421 VIEDNSKAMEDN
+421 VIEDN
-433 AGEIE
+433 
-438 DNGEATGESSSAIG
+438 
-452 DDANTPSRSSRFWKT
+452 ANEPSRSSRFWKT

-506 LDIVRQMTSGR
+506 LDIVRQMTSVR